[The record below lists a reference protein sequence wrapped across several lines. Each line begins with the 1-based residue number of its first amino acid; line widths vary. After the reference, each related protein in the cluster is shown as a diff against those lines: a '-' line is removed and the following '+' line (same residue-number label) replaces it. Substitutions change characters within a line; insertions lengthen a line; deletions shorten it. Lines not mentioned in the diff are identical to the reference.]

1 MALRGHFFMRC
12 FSREIEKGPGGGLST
27 SEEFHSVRNV
37 ELGINSS
44 LRTPNS
50 YLNRL
55 LKVQNIRIIRQSAE
69 EPPAAEYPETKL
81 QVNGKLLDLYSEN
94 RSGTVF
100 SVRGPRLQRPLA
112 GQRRRGGVA

>member
-1 MALRGHFFMRC
+1 MALRGHSFFVG
-12 FSREIEKGPGGGLST
+12 FL
-27 SEEFHSVRNV
+27 
-37 ELGINSS
+37 
-44 LRTPNS
+44 
-50 YLNRL
+50 L
-55 LKVQNIRIIRQSAE
+55 LKVQNICIIRQSAE
-69 EPPAAEYPETKL
+69 EPPAAEYPEAKL